1 MNHWNR
7 QLKGFD
13 KSIEDSI
20 SFDFYYINNILAIPK
35 PTAKSKNS
43 VTELYFDWLNEW
55 VKVEGWIIF
64 LNYTNQNNWII
75 AESLTLPNQQ
85 KVKNTIS

>member
-1 MNHWNR
+1 MIYWNTR
-7 QLKGFD
+7 RICSDNGVLPPMTKRKQ
-13 KSIEDSI
+13 
-20 SFDFYYINNILAIPK
+20 YYESLEQAA

-55 VKVEGWIIF
+55 VEVEGWIIF